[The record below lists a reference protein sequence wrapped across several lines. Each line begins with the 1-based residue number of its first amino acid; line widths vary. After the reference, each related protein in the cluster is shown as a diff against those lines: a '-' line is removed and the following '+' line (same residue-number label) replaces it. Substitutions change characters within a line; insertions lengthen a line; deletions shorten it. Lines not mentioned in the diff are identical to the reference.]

1 MRVRFVL
8 LAVLMAFLRVELK
21 AQVSIVK
28 IQLET
33 PEKNGRM
40 VSLPNSQGVQRIVV
54 VQEGKT
60 AVVLRTVDSTG
71 YLVTYQFQQMK
82 KASLVFVSYFKSET
96 TLTMQNIFL
105 TPNDTLVCLER
116 KGRLVFKGKGSTV
129 VINRFL
135 QKYQLLERDSLQRR
149 PLMRNVSEEI
159 YRNLMRDIADRQWAE
174 YQGLQRSIGEA
185 QNAFVQAAIES
196 QYYHRAAFYNATKDW
211 TDDMFDDL
219 QSIRQVESSPKK
231 YREGL
236 SPRLKLY
243 IVPHEDAWMSPNYRS
258 ALLAFLGEKYVVD
271 ELAPKEPSK
280 MMDFYN
286 DADKA
291 LANLP
296 KTREEI
302 LNLALAEKG
311 FWTSESEKGP
321 FIERFERDF
330 PQSNHLPSIK
340 MRYWK
345 NIRMVVGTQIP
356 SLPVFEQDSTSTT
369 FQRLV
374 GKKTLLLLWN
384 TWEDSC
390 QAALAAFGTLG
401 QKIKQTNVQ
410 LATLCSKN
418 RFESWKDALRSYPI
432 NKASEHH
439 FYADY
444 LLGDVLEAVFTTKR
458 PLMVLLDKEGRYLD
472 AGSPFDGQKISRWLK
487 E

>member
-1 MRVRFVL
+1 MKVSVAL
-8 LAVLMAFLRVELK
+8 LVVLMAFLRVELK

-40 VSLPNSQGVQRIVV
+40 VSVPNSQGGQRIVM
-54 VQEGKT
+54 VQEGQT
-60 AVVLRTVDSTG
+60 AFRTVDSTG
-71 YLVTYQFQQMK
+71 YFVTYHFQPIK
-82 KASLVFVSYFKSET
+82 KASLGFISYFKGET
-96 TLTMQNIFL
+96 ILTMQNVFL

-116 KGRLVFKGKGSTV
+116 KGRLFFEKGLTV
-129 VINRFL
+129 EVNRFL
-135 QKYQLLERDSLQRR
+135 QKYLLLERDSLQRR

-174 YQGLQRSIGEA
+174 YQGLQSNTNET
-185 QNAFVQAAIES
+185 QNAFVQAAIEG
-196 QYYHRAAFYNATKDW
+196 QYYHRVAFYNATKDW

-219 QSIRQVESSPKK
+219 QRVRQVENSPKK
-231 YREGL
+231 YQKGFTTQ
-236 SPRLKLY
+236 LKLS
-243 IVPHEDAWMSPNYRS
+243 IVPHEDAWMSHSYRS
-258 ALLAFLGEKYVVD
+258 ALLSFLGKKYMVD
-271 ELAPKEPSK
+271 ELSQQEPSK
-280 MMDFYN
+280 MLDFY
-286 DADKA
+286 DDTDKA
-291 LANLP
+291 LTNLP

-311 FWTSESEKGP
+311 FWASELDKEP

-330 PQSNHLPSIK
+330 AQSKHISSIK

-345 NIRMVVGTQIP
+345 NIRMAVGTQIP
-356 SLPVFEQDSTSTT
+356 ALPALNQDSTSTT
-369 FQRLV
+369 LQLLA

-418 RFESWKDALRSYPI
+418 RFESWKDALRNYPF
-432 NKASEHH
+432 NRPSQFH

-444 LLGDVLEAVFTTKR
+444 PIGDVLETVFTPKR
-458 PLMVLLDKEGRYLD
+458 PLLILVDREGRYVE

>member
-1 MRVRFVL
+1 MRVSFVL
-8 LAVLMAFLRVELK
+8 LGFLIAFIRGHLN

-33 PEKNGRM
+33 PEKDGRM
-40 VSLPNSQGVQRIVV
+40 VSMPNSQGVQRIVM
-54 VQEGKT
+54 VQEGQT
-60 AVVLRTVDSTG
+60 AVRAVDSTG

-82 KASLVFVSYFKSET
+82 KADLKFISFFKDKT
-96 TLTMQNIFL
+96 TLTMQNVFL
-105 TPNDTLVCLER
+105 HSNDTLVCLER
-116 KGRLVFKGKGSTV
+116 KGRLIFEKGSAV
-129 VINRFL
+129 DINRFL
-135 QKYQLLERDSLQRR
+135 QKYLLLERDSLQRR

-174 YQGLQRSIGEA
+174 YQGFQSRQDES

-196 QYYHRAAFYNATKDW
+196 QYYHRVVFYNATKDW
-211 TDDMFDDL
+211 RDDMFDDL
-219 QSIRQVESSPKK
+219 QRIRQVESSPKK
-231 YREGL
+231 YQEGL
-236 SPRLKLY
+236 TPRLKLY
-243 IVPHEDAWMSPNYRS
+243 IVPHEDAWMSPNYRR
-258 ALLAFLGEKYVVD
+258 ALLSFLGEKYVVD
-271 ELAPKEPSK
+271 ELSHKEPSK

-286 DADKA
+286 DVDKA

-296 KTREEI
+296 KTREET

-311 FWTSESEKGP
+311 FWVAESEKGA

-330 PQSNHLPSIK
+330 PQSKHLSGIK

-345 NIRMVVGTQIP
+345 NTPMVVGTQIP
-356 SLPVFEQDSTSTT
+356 SLPALNQDSTSTT
-369 FQRLV
+369 LQRLA

-390 QAALAAFGTLG
+390 QAALTAFGTLG
-401 QKIKQTNVQ
+401 QKIKNVQ

-418 RFESWKDALRSYPI
+418 RFESWKNALRNYPF
-432 NKASEHH
+432 NKPSEFH

-444 LLGDVLEAVFTTKR
+444 LIGDVLEAVFTTKR
-458 PLMVLLDKEGRYLD
+458 PLLILLDEKGRYVES
-472 AGSPFDGQKISRWLK
+472 GSLFDSQKISRWLK